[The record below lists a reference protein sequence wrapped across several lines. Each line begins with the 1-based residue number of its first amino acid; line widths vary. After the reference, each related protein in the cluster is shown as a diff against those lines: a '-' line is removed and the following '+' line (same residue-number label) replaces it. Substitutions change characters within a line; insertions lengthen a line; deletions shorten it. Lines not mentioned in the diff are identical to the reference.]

1 MLIKDLNKIAR
12 EVGAAIFKISG
23 VSAVAIYG
31 SLADG
36 YIDKYSD
43 INLIAICSNIP
54 DQDKRRKTIEKN
66 FEWIVYKNDTMPKW
80 RTQTQDFFFV
90 KGKNVSVVYK
100 KYNVLNQ
107 ITNEIK
113 NDTHMSRHI
122 FREAVAYI
130 SNTKIVKD
138 PNKIFLKLRKK
149 IPKAAPN
156 LLKYFLP
163 DLEHISL
170 KNGWPYSSFMQAIS
184 RKNYFYID
192 TLIDHELENF
202 LICLHAINNKHYTSP
217 KWAMRS
223 VSQLKLKPKATLTR
237 IQKISRLGNS
247 QTELKKK
254 INLLQSLVIDL
265 NKLILKERIFGFLE

>member
-1 MLIKDLNKIAR
+1 
-12 EVGAAIFKISG
+12 
-23 VSAVAIYG
+23 
-31 SLADG
+31 
-36 YIDKYSD
+36 
-43 INLIAICSNIP
+43 
-54 DQDKRRKTIEKN
+54 
-66 FEWIVYKNDTMPKW
+66 
-80 RTQTQDFFFV
+80 
-90 KGKNVSVVYK
+90 
-100 KYNVLNQ
+100 
-107 ITNEIK
+107 
-113 NDTHMSRHI
+113 
-122 FREAVAYI
+122 
-130 SNTKIVKD
+130 
-138 PNKIFLKLRKK
+138 
-149 IPKAAPN
+149 
-156 LLKYFLP
+156 
-163 DLEHISL
+163 
-170 KNGWPYSSFMQAIS
+170 MQAIS